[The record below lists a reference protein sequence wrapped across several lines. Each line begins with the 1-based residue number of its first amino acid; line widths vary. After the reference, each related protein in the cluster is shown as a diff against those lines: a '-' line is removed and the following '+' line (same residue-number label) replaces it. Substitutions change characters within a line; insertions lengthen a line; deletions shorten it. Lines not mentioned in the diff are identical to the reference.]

1 MAIQEQ
7 LNIREGRPSVFAT
20 EARAPPVVHDH
31 IAQQVFTDEPPEG
44 PGGVRGLFRYVVN
57 LVVSV
62 CYSTITSVLNL
73 LLSFVRN
80 DDRRCKYNSLFFS
93 SCYLCFNNNMGVQE
107 VPYNCLSISVV
118 LFLKYVVW

>member
-31 IAQQVFTDEPPEG
+31 IAQQVFTDEAPEG
-44 PGGVRGLFRYVVN
+44 PAGVRGLFQYVVN
-57 LVVSV
+57 LVVSM

-80 DDRRCKYNSLFFS
+80 DDRRCKYYFIIN
-93 SCYLCFNNNMGVQE
+93 YL
-107 VPYNCLSISVV
+107 LIS
-118 LFLKYVVW
+118 LKYTINTTRSSYDKK

>member
-31 IAQQVFTDEPPEG
+31 IAQQVFTDETPEG

-57 LVVSV
+57 LVVSM

-80 DDRRCKYNSLFFS
+80 DDRRCKFFHYFLTIQIELSTNKKFKYLFTLIFDIDRAD
-93 SCYLCFNNNMGVQE
+93 L
-107 VPYNCLSISVV
+107 
-118 LFLKYVVW
+118 

>member
-31 IAQQVFTDEPPEG
+31 IAQQVFTDEPSEG
-44 PGGVRGLFRYVVN
+44 PAGVRGLFQYVVN
-57 LVVSV
+57 LVVSM
-62 CYSTITSVLNL
+62 CYSTISSVLKL

-80 DDRRCKYNSLFFS
+80 DDRRCK
-93 SCYLCFNNNMGVQE
+93 
-107 VPYNCLSISVV
+107 
-118 LFLKYVVW
+118 